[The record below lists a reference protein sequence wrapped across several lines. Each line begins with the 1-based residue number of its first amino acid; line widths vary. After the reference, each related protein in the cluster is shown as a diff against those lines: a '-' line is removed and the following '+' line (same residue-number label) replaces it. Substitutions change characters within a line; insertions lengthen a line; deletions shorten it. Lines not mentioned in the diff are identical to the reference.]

1 MSNLTT
7 NIQTADMAV
16 SYFPKPHEEVSGSV
30 GIFAMLGHAV
40 RIPKRPEWRTRMPA
54 SPSSQFGTRFQSAER

>member
-1 MSNLTT
+1 
-7 NIQTADMAV
+7 MAF

-54 SPSSQFGTRFQSAER
+54 SPSSLFGTRFRSAEKMHQSKVII